1 MKIHHIYILIIAI
14 FLSSCSTSSV
24 LVSIQ
29 KPADISL
36 PQDIKTVVVANRSI
50 PTKKNLA
57 GNILE
62 GLVSGEGIGTD
73 KMGSKYCVEG
83 LVSILDNSDRFETKN
98 IGDLELKGTGTS
110 SFPLPLKWKKVG
122 KLCKTYNA
130 DALIVLETFDSD
142 SRILFGKPVRRT
154 VKRKGK
160 KIVEMRHKAILEM
173 KIVSGW
179 RIYDNNKQIII
190 DENKFTEY
198 KEFTAWG
205 NSNKEAESKLPYKGS
220 ALKESGDFAGFKYGK
235 RISPI
240 WIQVRRVF
248 YSGKEDEFKKASK
261 EVKSNQWDNAIDI
274 WKNLVNLN
282 DKKIASKASYNMA
295 LAAEI
300 KGSLDVA
307 IDWAKKAK
315 ALGDKKANSYISIL
329 NKRKQDQVKLNK
341 QLNN

>member
-1 MKIHHIYILIIAI
+1 MKLYHLFILIII
-14 FLSSCSTSSV
+14 FFLSSCSTSSV

-29 KPADISL
+29 QPADISL
-36 PQDIKTVVVANRSI
+36 PQEIKSVVVANRSV

-57 GNILE
+57 GNIIE
-62 GLVSGEGIGTD
+62 GIVTGEGIGTD

-110 SFPLPLKWKKVG
+110 SFPPPLKWKKVR
-122 KLCKTYNA
+122 KLCNTYNA

-179 RIYDNNKQIII
+179 RIYDNSKQNII
-190 DENKFTEY
+190 DENKFTEL
-198 KEFTAWG
+198 KEFSAWG
-205 NSNKEAESKLPYKGS
+205 SSNKDAESKLPYRGS
-220 ALKESGDFAGFKYGK
+220 ALKESGDFAGFQYGK

-240 WIQVRRVF
+240 WIQARRVF
-248 YSGKEDEFKKASK
+248 YSGKEEDFKRASK
-261 EVKSNQWDNAIDI
+261 EVKLDNWESAINI
-274 WKNLVNLN
+274 WKNMVNLN

-300 KGSLDVA
+300 NGSLDVA

>member
-1 MKIHHIYILIIAI
+1 MKIHQLYILIIAV

-73 KMGSKYCVEG
+73 RMGSKYCVEG

-205 NSNKEAESKLPYKGS
+205 SSNKEAESKLPYKGS

-240 WIQVRRVF
+240 WIQARRVF

>member
-1 MKIHHIYILIIAI
+1 MKNSYLYILIITV

-29 KPADISL
+29 EPAEITIPS
-36 PQDIKTVVVANRSI
+36 DIKSVVVANRSA
-50 PTKKNLA
+50 PAKKNLA
-57 GNILE
+57 GNIIE
-62 GLVSGEGIGTD
+62 GLVTGEGIGSD
-73 KMGSKYCVEG
+73 KRGSQYCVEG
-83 LVSILDNSDRFETKN
+83 LVSILDDSERFDTKN
-98 IGDLELKGTGTS
+98 IGDVELKGTGTS
-110 SFPLPLKWKKVG
+110 SFPPPLKWKKVK
-122 KLCKTYNA
+122 KLCNTYNA

-142 SRILFGKPVRRT
+142 SRILFDKPLKRT
-154 VKRKGK
+154 VKRKGV

-179 RIYDNNKQIII
+179 RIYDNSNQIII

-198 KEFTAWG
+198 KEFSAFG
-205 NSNKEAESKLPYKGS
+205 DSNKDAESKLPYRGL
-220 ALKESGDFAGFKYGK
+220 ALKQSGDLAGFEYGK

-240 WIQVRRVF
+240 WIQARRVF
-248 YSGKEDEFKKASK
+248 YSGKEDQFKKASK
-261 EVKSNQWDNAIDI
+261 NVKADQWDDAIEI
-274 WKNLVNLN
+274 WQGMVNQN
-282 DKKIASKASYNMA
+282 NKKIAAKASYNMA
-295 LAAEI
+295 LASEI
-300 KGSLDVA
+300 KGFLDVA

>member
-1 MKIHHIYILIIAI
+1 MKNSYLYILNITV

-29 KPADISL
+29 QPADITIPS
-36 PQDIKTVVVANRSI
+36 DIKSVVVANRSA
-50 PTKKNLA
+50 PAKKNLA
-57 GNILE
+57 GNIIE
-62 GLVSGEGIGTD
+62 GLVTGEGIGSD
-73 KMGSKYCVEG
+73 KRGSQYCVEG
-83 LVSILDNSDRFETKN
+83 LVSILDDSERFDTKN

-110 SFPLPLKWKKVG
+110 SFPPPLKWKKVK
-122 KLCKTYNA
+122 KLCNTYNA

-142 SRILFGKPVRRT
+142 SRILFGEPVKRTVRR
-154 VKRKGK
+154 KGL

-179 RIYDNNKQIII
+179 RIYDNSKKIII

-198 KEFTAWG
+198 KEFSAFG
-205 NSNKEAESKLPYKGS
+205 VSNKDAESKLPYRGV
-220 ALKESGDFAGFKYGK
+220 ALKQSGDFAGFKYGK

-240 WIQVRRVF
+240 WIQARRVF
-248 YSGKEDEFKKASK
+248 YSGKEDQFKKASK
-261 EVKSNQWDNAIDI
+261 NVKANQWNNAIEI
-274 WKNLVNLN
+274 WQGMVNQN
-282 DKKIASKASYNMA
+282 DKTIAAKASYNMA
-295 LAAEI
+295 LASEI
-300 KGSLDVA
+300 KGYLDTA

>member
-1 MKIHHIYILIIAI
+1 MKFNQIYILITAI
-14 FLSSCSTSSV
+14 FLSSCTTSSV

-29 KPADISL
+29 QPADITI
-36 PQDIKTVVVANRSI
+36 PQEIKNVVVANRSV

-62 GLVSGEGIGTD
+62 GLVTGEGIGTD

-83 LVSILDNSDRFETKN
+83 LVSILENSDRYVTKN

-110 SFPLPLKWKKVG
+110 SFPPPLKWKKVN
-122 KLCKTYNA
+122 KICKTYNA

-142 SRILFGKPVRRT
+142 SRILFGKPTRRT

-179 RIYDNNKQIII
+179 RIYDNSKQIII
-190 DENKFTEY
+190 DENKFTEL
-198 KEFTAWG
+198 KEFSAFG
-205 NSNKEAESKLPYKGS
+205 SSNKEAESKLPYRGS
-220 ALKESGDFAGFKYGK
+220 ALKESGDFAGFQYGK

-240 WIQVRRVF
+240 WIQARRVF
-248 YSGKEDEFKKASK
+248 YSGKEEKLKKASK
-261 EVKSNQWDNAIDI
+261 NVKSNQWDDAINI
-274 WKNLVNLN
+274 WKDMANIN
-282 DKKIASKASYNMA
+282 DKKIASKAAYNMA
-295 LAAEI
+295 LASEI
-300 KGSLDVA
+300 KGYLDAA

-315 ALGDKKANSYISIL
+315 ALGDKRANSYISIL
-329 NKRKQDQVKLNK
+329 NKRKQDQIKLNK

>member
-1 MKIHHIYILIIAI
+1 MKNSYLYILIITV

-29 KPADISL
+29 QPADITIPS
-36 PQDIKTVVVANRSI
+36 DIKSVVVANRSA
-50 PTKKNLA
+50 PAKKNLA
-57 GNILE
+57 GNIIE
-62 GLVSGEGIGTD
+62 GLVTGEGIGSD
-73 KMGSKYCVEG
+73 KRGSQYCVEG
-83 LVSILDNSDRFETKN
+83 LVSILDDSERFDTKN

-110 SFPLPLKWKKVG
+110 SFPPPLKWKKVK
-122 KLCKTYNA
+122 KLCNTYNA

-142 SRILFGKPVRRT
+142 SRILFDKPLKRT
-154 VKRKGK
+154 VKRKGV

-179 RIYDNNKQIII
+179 RIYDNSNQIII

-198 KEFTAWG
+198 KEFSAFG
-205 NSNKEAESKLPYKGS
+205 NSNKDAESKLPYRGV
-220 ALKESGDFAGFKYGK
+220 ALKQSGDFAGFQYGK

-240 WIQVRRVF
+240 WIQARRVF
-248 YSGKEDEFKKASK
+248 YSGKEDQFKKASK
-261 EVKSNQWDNAIDI
+261 NVKANQWDNAIEI
-274 WKNLVNLN
+274 WQGMVNQN
-282 DKKIASKASYNMA
+282 DKTIAAKASYNMA
-295 LAAEI
+295 LASEI
-300 KGSLDVA
+300 KGFLDAA